1 MRTHGPTQRRVR
13 RAWRLAALL
22 SALALVAAACG
33 DDDDDTEAG
42 DENGDDTTTTAAA
55 ADEAIAEFQESGV
68 TIGFADE
75 DPFAFE
81 DAEGN
86 VTGEAPEVAA
96 AVFERLDIEIT
107 DAQAV
112 EFDGLIP
119 GLNAGQYDVIAAG
132 MFINPERAENVLFSN
147 PDYCS
152 GTAFAVP
159 EGNPNDLNDFQDIV
173 DNPDVTLGVLSG
185 AVEEG
190 FAEDNGV
197 PGGQLETL
205 ASRPAGST
213 RWPSPQSRSRSRP
226 RPARGSRPPSS
237 SFPRST
243 ACRRPSAGAM
253 GSTST
258 TSRCATPSTRNWRRC
273 RTPARSCPSSRSS
286 ASRRTWS
293 PTPRRRP
300 PTSRPR
306 APPTTWVTSPS
317 GADEGNDNER

>member
-1 MRTHGPTQRRVR
+1 MDGGRGVGIPIDSPLGGSMRNHGPTQRRVR

-33 DDDDDTEAG
+33 DDDDDEAG
-42 DENGDDTTTTAAA
+42 DEDGTTTTAAA

-119 GLNAGQYDVIAAG
+119 GLNAAQYDVIAAG

-205 ASRPAGST
+205 ALTPITVAEQTATREGLEAAEQFIPEVDGLPAPVCGGYGFNFDDQPLRDAFNEALAAMQDAGEILPIIEEFGFT
-213 RWPSPQSRSRSRP
+213 EDMV
-226 RPARGSRPPSS
+226 ADAAAT
-237 SFPRST
+237 T
-243 ACRRPSAGAM
+243 ANEQAQGAYDDL
-253 GSTST
+253 G
-258 TSRCATPSTRNWRRC
+258 
-273 RTPARSCPSSRSS
+273 
-286 ASRRTWS
+286 
-293 PTPRRRP
+293 
-300 PTSRPR
+300 
-306 APPTTWVTSPS
+306 
-317 GADEGNDNER
+317 DEPFGG